1 MEADGVFEMFLNPID
16 KHNLKYT
23 MYVGDVD
30 LTSFGCVSEV
40 PEKKYGSDYPIKKED
55 CIGHVQKR
63 MRTAPRK

>member
-40 PEKKYGSDYPIKKED
+40 PEKKIW
-55 CIGHVQKR
+55 Q
-63 MRTAPRK
+63 